1 MNPLWI
7 QGLLPETNSLIFF
20 FHQRE
25 YRVCFF
31 QTSMTLVGIRVLNY
45 PSLMSNRHDGS
56 HHNDDNEVEDIVPT
70 RAKFYQFREKI
81 Q

>member
-1 MNPLWI
+1 M
-7 QGLLPETNSLIFF
+7 
-20 FHQRE
+20 
-25 YRVCFF
+25 CFF

-45 PSLMSNRHDGS
+45 PSLMANWRDGS